1 MRGITIRKI
10 GSWFF
15 VGVIFTVLSFITF
28 LVLSFFLSP
37 FVAAAAIY
45 PQWSIP
51 IIVLLFA
58 VYATVT
64 GFLVMYVAKKFGK
77 RS

>member
-64 GFLVMYVAKKFGK
+64 GFLVMYVAKKIGK